1 MLIAVY
7 YVDGAPN
14 GLLVA
19 THELA
24 EHSLPQQTFD
34 EDWGSI
40 TYEKGGDILAVSE
53 KLLLDDRGLVLLR
66 ETTHGKTAG
75 MCDGPRLPHSPS
87 TKLTQSAEESGCG
100 DAEPYVVVSA
110 QSMQFVKRVDAD
122 GETIW
127 CRDGEEERS
136 EEPKLEKSIEE
147 KLDQLLSGI

>member
-1 MLIAVY
+1 MITVY

-40 TYEKGGDILAVSE
+40 TYEKGDDILAASE
-53 KLLLDDRGLVLLR
+53 RLLLDDRGLVLLR
-66 ETTHGKTAG
+66 EMTHGKTAG
-75 MCDGPRLPHSPS
+75 MSDDLRLPHSPS
-87 TKLTQSAEESGCG
+87 PKLTQSAEESGCG

-127 CRDGEEERS
+127 RRDGE

-147 KLDQLLSGI
+147 KLDQLLSVI